1 MAEFSPSED
10 IVEKRSRPKANCSEL
25 KAEVKTELETGS
37 PREKIS
43 PDPTYPKN
51 ACPPWSFTYWEI
63 STKASTSQLYG
74 TFV

>member
-51 ACPPWSFTYWEI
+51 ACPP
-63 STKASTSQLYG
+63 
-74 TFV
+74 